1 MSKLECMKAVSA
13 VAVSSRREWLIHT
26 WHILVTPWE
35 KVFPGRSPTIQHF
48 ASGQDWF
55 QMWEVNARKG
65 LENGVEMKNPPGHLS
80 VDDRWGRYFQVT
92 NELAGSL
99 QSVQSS
105 RHLTSRKDPAEI
117 SWRPPCTENRGKCG
131 VLMVTHKYQK
141 LKHGYS
147 VNELNL
153 SLFLKLVHNL

>member
-1 MSKLECMKAVSA
+1 MSKLECKKAASA

-26 WHILVTPWE
+26 QHILVTPRE
-35 KVFPGRSPTIQHF
+35 KSGPGRSPTVQHF

-65 LENGVEMKNPPGHLS
+65 LENGVEMKNPAGHLS

-99 QSVQSS
+99 ENAQCS
-105 RHLTSRKDPAEI
+105 RYLTGRKDPAET
-117 SWRPPCTENRGKCG
+117 SWLPPWAKNRGKHG
-131 VLMVTHKYQK
+131 VLMVTHKYQA
-141 LKHGYS
+141 LRCGC
-147 VNELNL
+147 V
-153 SLFLKLVHNL
+153 